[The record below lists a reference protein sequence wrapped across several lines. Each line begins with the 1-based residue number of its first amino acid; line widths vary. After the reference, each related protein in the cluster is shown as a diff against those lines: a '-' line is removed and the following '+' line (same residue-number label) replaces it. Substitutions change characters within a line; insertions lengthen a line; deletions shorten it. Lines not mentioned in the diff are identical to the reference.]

1 MSESRQPPVNTL
13 KEIGIP
19 VLKMIG
25 VVAVTAAIVVLIIK
39 LTKSHQNS
47 NPQKSGVDQP
57 QKFRSVISGEFG
69 KHLPRDLLSER

>member
-25 VVAVTAAIVVLIIK
+25 VVAVTAVIVVLIIQLLK
-39 LTKSHQNS
+39 PHQNS
-47 NPQKSGVDQP
+47 NPAKSGVDQP
-57 QKFRSVISGEFG
+57 QKFKVRPYLHPDNYRVVS
-69 KHLPRDLLSER
+69 DD